1 MNKLLIKKM
10 AILSLILG
18 FSLGLF
24 CIIPY
29 INLISFLLVFLFAA
43 VGIIIYM
50 TQKGLLGK
58 LNSKE
63 AAVHGGIIGFLAFAG
78 YSVSMLPLAI
88 LVSTINNLWFHK
100 MVWTSAVIVWFKIGI
115 VAGTIS
121 LLLILIFIA
130 LLSAMMNAFSAM
142 ATVYVYDILLA
153 HKQENEN
160 DNIGF
165 DIKIDD

>member
-10 AILSLILG
+10 SILSLILG

-29 INLISFLLVFLFAA
+29 INLLSFLLVFLFAS

-50 TQKGLLGK
+50 MKKGLLGK

-63 AAVHGGIIGFLAFAG
+63 AAIHGGLIGFLAFSG

-100 MVWTSAVIVWFKIGI
+100 MVWTSSVVVWFKVGIAGVIGLFL
-115 VAGTIS
+115 V
-121 LLLILIFIA
+121 LVFIA
-130 LLSAMMNAFSAM
+130 FLCAMMNAFSAM
-142 ATVYVYDILLA
+142 ATVYIYDILFSN
-153 HKQENEN
+153 KQ
-160 DNIGF
+160 DDDSTGI
-165 DIKIDD
+165 DIKIDN